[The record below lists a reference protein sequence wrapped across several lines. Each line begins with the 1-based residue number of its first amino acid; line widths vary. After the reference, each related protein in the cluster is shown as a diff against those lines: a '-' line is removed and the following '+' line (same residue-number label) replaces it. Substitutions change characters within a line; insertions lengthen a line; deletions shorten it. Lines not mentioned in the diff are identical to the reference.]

1 MVRALLIG
9 VIRKQ
14 TPLGETKMRDLA
26 SREQIEELDVLIV
39 GAGFSG
45 LYQLQQLRQL
55 GFSVK
60 IYEAAPELGGVWYW
74 NCYPGAR
81 CDTHGPLYQFSSE
94 TLWRDWDFDE
104 LYPSWD
110 QLRAYF
116 HYVDQKL
123 G

>member
-1 MVRALLIG
+1 
-9 VIRKQ
+9 
-14 TPLGETKMRDLA
+14 MRDLA
-26 SREQIEELDVLIV
+26 SCEQIEELDVLIV

-45 LYQLQQLRQL
+45 LSQLQQLRQL

-104 LYPSWD
+104 LYPSWE

-123 G
+123 GRHTSEVKSAKGAV